1 MISQFFNITIKLIS
15 INTNIFGFDYF
26 IVIILFHNLNF
37 LVMFNNL
44 DKNHDKLEQVKSLAG
59 SIAHETRNP
68 LAGIKGCCELMKTN
82 LQELIDYVDLI
93 HSSSIQ
99 GLAMIDMILA
109 NIRDG
114 EIDKSNFTNLSI
126 SDVVKKALKQFSY
139 KNQEEKGL
147 ININLNE
154 DFIFRGDENMMIF
167 VIFNLLKN
175 ALHYKV
181 KIEIRTEIKS
191 DGNYLY
197 FKDYGP
203 GIEKDKLKLIFESF
217 FTSGKK
223 DGTGLG
229 LPFCKRIMTAFD
241 GHIICRSETEK
252 GTEFEMKFPN

>member
-1 MISQFFNITIKLIS
+1 
-15 INTNIFGFDYF
+15 
-26 IVIILFHNLNF
+26 
-37 LVMFNNL
+37 MFNKI
-44 DKNHDKLEQVKSLAG
+44 DKNHDKIEQVKSLAG

-68 LAGIKGCCELMKTN
+68 LAGIKGCCELMKDN
-82 LQELIDYVDLI
+82 LNQLIEYIDLI
-93 HSSSIQ
+93 YDSSSQ
-99 GLAMIDMILA
+99 GLAMIDMIMA

-114 EIDKSNFTNLSI
+114 EVDKSNFTDLSI

-139 KNQEEKGL
+139 QNQQDR
-147 ININLNE
+147 NLVSYDLSE
-154 DFIFRGDENMMIF
+154 DFVFRGDENMMIF
-167 VIFNLLKN
+167 VIYNLLKN
-175 ALHYKV
+175 ALHYKA
-181 KIEIRTEIKS
+181 KIEIRTEVKS

-203 GIEKDKLKLIFESF
+203 GIDKDKLELIFESF

-241 GHIICRSETEK
+241 GEIICKSEVEK

>member
-1 MISQFFNITIKLIS
+1 
-15 INTNIFGFDYF
+15 
-26 IVIILFHNLNF
+26 
-37 LVMFNNL
+37 MFTKIDKNL
-44 DKNHDKLEQVKSLAG
+44 DKVNQVKSLAF

-68 LAGIKGCCELMKTN
+68 LAGIKGCCELMKDN
-82 LQELIDYVDLI
+82 LNQLIEYIDLI
-93 HSSSIQ
+93 YDSSSQ
-99 GLAMIDMILA
+99 GLAMIDMIMA

-114 EIDKSNFTNLSI
+114 EVDKSNFTDLSI

-139 KNQEEKGL
+139 QNQQDR
-147 ININLNE
+147 NLVSYDLSE
-154 DFIFRGDENMMIF
+154 DFVFRGDENMMIF
-167 VIFNLLKN
+167 VIYNLLKN
-175 ALHYKV
+175 ALHYKA
-181 KIEIRTEIKS
+181 KIEIRTEVKS

-203 GIEKDKLKLIFESF
+203 GIDKDKLELIFESF

-241 GHIICRSETEK
+241 GEIICKSEVEK

>member
-1 MISQFFNITIKLIS
+1 
-15 INTNIFGFDYF
+15 
-26 IVIILFHNLNF
+26 
-37 LVMFNNL
+37 MFNKI
-44 DKNHDKLEQVKSLAG
+44 DKNHDKIEQVKSLAG

-68 LAGIKGCCELMKTN
+68 LAGIKGCCELMKDN
-82 LQELIDYVDLI
+82 LNQLIEYVDLI
-93 HSSSIQ
+93 ADSSTQ

-114 EIDKSNFTNLSI
+114 EVDKSNFTNLSI

-139 KNQEEKGL
+139 QNQQDRDL
-147 ININLNE
+147 VSYNLNE

-167 VIFNLLKN
+167 VIYNLLKN
-175 ALHYKV
+175 ALHYQV
-181 KIEIRTEIKS
+181 KIEIRSEIKP

-203 GIEKDKLKLIFESF
+203 GIELDKLELIFESF

-229 LPFCKRIMTAFD
+229 LPFCRRIMRAFD
-241 GHIICRSETEK
+241 GEIICKSEAEK
-252 GTEFEMKFPN
+252 GAEFEMRFPS

>member
-1 MISQFFNITIKLIS
+1 
-15 INTNIFGFDYF
+15 
-26 IVIILFHNLNF
+26 
-37 LVMFNNL
+37 MFNKI
-44 DKNHDKLEQVKSLAG
+44 DKNHDKIEQVKSLAG

-68 LAGIKGCCELMKTN
+68 LAGIKGCCELMKDN
-82 LQELIDYVDLI
+82 LNQLIEYVDLI
-93 HSSSIQ
+93 ADSSTQ

-114 EIDKSNFTNLSI
+114 EVDKSNFTNLSI

-139 KNQEEKGL
+139 QNQQDRDL
-147 ININLNE
+147 VSYNLKE

-167 VIFNLLKN
+167 VIYNLLKN

-181 KIEIRTEIKS
+181 KIEIRTEVKS

-203 GIEKDKLKLIFESF
+203 GIKQDKLELIFESF

-229 LPFCKRIMTAFD
+229 LPFCKRIITAFD
-241 GHIICRSETEK
+241 GDIICKSEIDRW
-252 GTEFEMKFPN
+252 TEFEMKFPS

>member
-1 MISQFFNITIKLIS
+1 MFKKIKESSDQCHAKI
-15 INTNIFGFDYF
+15 
-26 IVIILFHNLNF
+26 
-37 LVMFNNL
+37 
-44 DKNHDKLEQVKSLAG
+44 EQVKSLAG

-68 LAGIKGCCELMKTN
+68 LAGIKGCCELMKDN
-82 LQELIDYVDLI
+82 LNQLIEYIDLI
-93 HSSSIQ
+93 YDSSSQ
-99 GLAMIDMILA
+99 GLAMIDMIMA

-114 EIDKSNFTNLSI
+114 EVDKSNFTDLSI

-139 KNQEEKGL
+139 QNQQDR
-147 ININLNE
+147 NLVSYDLSE
-154 DFIFRGDENMMIF
+154 DFVFRGDENMMIF
-167 VIFNLLKN
+167 VIYNLLKN
-175 ALHYKV
+175 ALHYKA
-181 KIEIRTEIKS
+181 KIEIRTEVKS

-203 GIEKDKLKLIFESF
+203 GIDKDKLELIFESF

-241 GHIICRSETEK
+241 GEIICKYEVEK